1 VLDRG
6 VHRLFLSVLIG
17 LAGGCAT
24 LAPIAPSPTLF
35 PDRAALVEFDFERD
49 SLSQPPEGFETRSG
63 HWAVVDSPTSLSGTQ
78 VLVRG
83 GDDAGGVIAVKNS
96 EEARAAAGE
105 VGVRVFLGTSG
116 AGLGCD
122 GAKGGASYL
131 LKLEPTASRVA
142 LYKKSGD
149 SLAMAA
155 ETPLVRAKGEWARL
169 GILCDTNQVVGY
181 VDGKPL
187 LRDRT
192 SVGSFELALFA
203 DPGVTAQFD
212 DLKYWAKK

>member
-1 VLDRG
+1 VA
-6 VHRLFLSVLIG
+6 VAIAMSS
-17 LAGGCAT
+17 GCTA

-35 PDRAALVEFDFERD
+35 PERTSLVQFDFERD

-83 GDDAGGVIAVKNS
+83 GDDAAVIAVKNS
-96 EEARAAAGE
+96 EEAHTAAGE
-105 VGVRVFLGTSG
+105 VGVRVVLGASG

-122 GAKGGASYL
+122 GSKGGSSYL
-131 LKLEPTASRVA
+131 VKLEPTEGRVA

-155 ETPLVRAKGEWARL
+155 QAPLARAKGEWSRL
-169 GILCDTNQVVGY
+169 GILCETNQVVGY

-192 SVGSFELALFA
+192 DVGSFELALFT

-212 DLKYWAKK
+212 DLKYWSKK

>member
-1 VLDRG
+1 VREPFAT
-6 VHRLFLSVLIG
+6 RLLVALVIAMSS
-17 LAGGCAT
+17 GCAS

-35 PDRAALVEFDFERD
+35 PDRASLVQFDFERD
-49 SLSQPPEGFETRSG
+49 TLSQPPEGFETRSG

-78 VLVRG
+78 VLVRS
-83 GDDAGGVIAVKNS
+83 GDDAAVIAVKSS
-96 EEARAAAGE
+96 EEAHSAAGE

-122 GAKGGASYL
+122 GSNGGSSYL
-131 LKLEPTASRVA
+131 VKLEPTAGRVA

-169 GILCDTNQVVGY
+169 GILCETNQVVGY

-192 SVGSFELALFA
+192 TVGSFELALFA

-212 DLKYWAKK
+212 DLKCWSKK

>member
-1 VLDRG
+1 VRERRVLG
-6 VHRLFLSVLIG
+6 VIAAFVIAIG
-17 LAGGCAT
+17 GGCAK

-35 PDRAALVEFDFERD
+35 PDRASLVEFDFERD
-49 SLSQPPEGFETRSG
+49 SLSQTPEGFETRSG

-83 GDDAGGVIAVKNS
+83 GDDSGVIAVKDS
-96 EEARAAAGE
+96 EEARTGAGE
-105 VGVRVFLGTSG
+105 VGVRVILGTSG

-122 GAKGGASYL
+122 GAKGEPSYL
-131 LKLEPTASRVA
+131 VKLEPSSGRVA
-142 LYKKSGD
+142 LYKKTGD

-155 ETPLVRAKGEWARL
+155 ETPLARAKGEWARL
-169 GILCDTNQVVGY
+169 GISCDANQVVGY
-181 VDGKPL
+181 VEGKPL
-187 LRDRT
+187 LRDRA
-192 SVGSFELALFA
+192 SVGAFELALFA